1 MATSRCNARHDGVTE
16 VEDLVL
22 KGLERS
28 WKALD
33 ILEQFCIVRRIF
45 VDFVPFSAS
54 SMLLCSWAWSSS
66 SSALLY
72 SSLSCKLMRLLS
84 PEILSCHSTT
94 MCFHLRKTDPILDM
108 GENRWECWEL
118 NWVSSK
124 AFTPSASFC
133 DCSRHSLCNRVWL
146 PGVPLHRKE
155 FVSSDLMKIG
165 YLPPNIAQYVCF
177 KIFRKW
183 SLPTNVI
190 EQSRCFPIWL
200 LRSATKAGK

>member
-22 KGLERS
+22 KGLERPWTFS
-28 WKALD
+28 NNSALSVGFLS
-33 ILEQFCIVRRIF
+33 ILFLSLPV
-45 VDFVPFSAS
+45 A
-54 SMLLCSWAWSSS
+54 CSWAWSSS

>member
-22 KGLERS
+22 KGLERPWTFS
-28 WKALD
+28 NNSALSVGFFS
-33 ILEQFCIVRRIF
+33 ILFLSLPV
-45 VDFVPFSAS
+45 A
-54 SMLLCSWAWSSS
+54 CSWAWSSS

-84 PEILSCHSTT
+84 PEVLSCHSTT

-108 GENRWECWEL
+108 GENRWECWE
-118 NWVSSK
+118 WVPGW
-124 AFTPSASFC
+124 AQWAPRLLPLLHPFAIVQDVLFATASGCRESHCFEKNLFHQTWW
-133 DCSRHSLCNRVWL
+133 R
-146 PGVPLHRKE
+146 
-155 FVSSDLMKIG
+155 IG

-183 SLPTNVI
+183 SFPTNVI

-200 LRSATKAGK
+200 LRSAMKAGK